1 MRKSKIRAAR
11 LAGVLALL
19 LVLPLAAL
27 ADRTPLRPGWNL
39 FSPQDDITLG
49 KKAAQDAAKQLPMCN
64 DPKVDDYLAQ
74 LGRRLVKAAG
84 NAAAGYPW
92 EFHCVNDKAINA
104 FALPG
109 GYVFVNRGTI
119 EAADYES
126 QLAGVM
132 AHELSHVILRHGT
145 NQASKVQGLQL
156 GLGALGAVLGGGT
169 RSALIEQLASFS
181 AGSVLLKYSRTA
193 ETQADVMGTQILYD
207 AGYDPRAMAQFF
219 EKIEAEGKGGR
230 MPEFFSDHPNPENR
244 VARVNDEIDRLGGV
258 PRNAQ
263 RDSGDFQ
270 AAKREVMSLPV
281 VKAKTPGAAA
291 ARPAKPSAK
300 FSAYNGSTFS
310 LKFPDNWQKSEGENA
325 VSFSPEGGVVQDRN
339 GKAAMA
345 YGMLINMAETPV
357 DPKSSTA
364 LEAATNH
371 LIDDLRHANPGMSV
385 ARKSERVRLN
395 GERALSTY
403 LKNDSPAGGQETD
416 WLTTVMRPDGLLF
429 FVCVAPE
436 LEYPEYDRAFEAMLD
451 SVRFNR

>member
-1 MRKSKIRAAR
+1 MRNSKIRVAR
-11 LAGVLALL
+11 LAGALALL
-19 LVLPLAAL
+19 LLLPLAAR
-27 ADRTPLRPGWNL
+27 ADRTPLKPGWNL

-49 KKAAQDAAKQLPMCN
+49 KKAAQDAARQLPMCN
-64 DPKVDDYLAQ
+64 DAKVDDYLAQ
-74 LGRRLVKAAG
+74 LGRGLVKAAG
-84 NAAAGYPW
+84 RAAAGYPW

-119 EAADYES
+119 EAADYDS

-145 NQASKVQGLQL
+145 NQASKAQGLQL

-230 MPEFFSDHPNPENR
+230 PPEFFSDHPNPENR

-258 PRNAQ
+258 PRSAR
-263 RDSGDFQ
+263 RDSADFQ
-270 AAKREVMSLPV
+270 AAKRQVASLPV

-291 ARPAKPSAK
+291 GKPAKPSAK
-300 FSAYNGSTFS
+300 FAAYSGGAFS
-310 LKFPDNWQKSEGENA
+310 MKFPDNWQKSEGENA
-325 VSFSPEGGVVQDRN
+325 VSFAPEGGVVQDRN

-345 YGMLINMAETPV
+345 YGMIINLAETSV
-357 DPKSSTA
+357 DAKTANA
-364 LEAATNH
+364 LEAATEH
-371 LIDDLRHANPGMSV
+371 LIDELRHSNPGMSV
-385 ARKSERVRLN
+385 ARKPERVRLN

-403 LKNDSPAGGQETD
+403 LKNDSPIGGQETD
-416 WLTTVMRPDGLLF
+416 WLITVMRPEGLLF

-436 LEYPEYDRAFEAMLD
+436 SEYPEYDRTFEAMLD
-451 SVRFNR
+451 SVRFTR